1 MLVLLRIL
9 VTTLGI
15 SQVLIRI
22 HMEVT
27 LLETTLTLMRGRIQ
41 EQLLF
46 PRRKLYQR
54 LNCGL
59 GRHKN
64 GS

>member
-1 MLVLLRIL
+1 
-9 VTTLGI
+9 
-15 SQVLIRI
+15 
-22 HMEVT
+22 MEVT